1 LGNFWRCQIGA
12 TAKISYARIVPKC
25 LKSLV
30 ADAVICEPVSYDN
43 SLLTGKF
50 TGNLA
55 ISDRFGRD
63 VIEKIAVPQ

>member
-1 LGNFWRCQIGA
+1 MTVSPVREDWM
-12 TAKISYARIVPKC
+12 
-25 LKSLV
+25 V